1 MILKPGLFVLT
12 FTYHGNTLSLQDLCM
27 NPSHLQLSLIRNI
40 IGWTILDK
48 MDWGLC
54 QSAPFPFL
62 LFWLVPRWKKKKK
75 DPKGVGLI
83 QSEREAKC
91 PSNPQMT
98 SSVSF
103 YTFHVLSKDTFLF
116 ISGNRAGD
124 IYYGSHF
131 LGEKLRL
138 GKIKGLDWVGT
149 TAKRQS

>member
-1 MILKPGLFVLT
+1 MSICP
-12 FTYHGNTLSLQDLCM
+12 LSF
-27 NPSHLQLSLIRNI
+27 PSLLI
-40 IGWTILDK
+40 GTK
-48 MDWGLC
+48 MEKK
-54 QSAPFPFL
+54 
-62 LFWLVPRWKKKKK
+62 KKKKK

-138 GKIKGLDWVGT
+138 GKIKGLD
-149 TAKRQS
+149 